1 MQNAG
6 RLEASHHD
14 CISQSFFL
22 NGNTVYNLDTS
33 SSLIHAL
40 TILHAWV
47 HSIRKFLFIHMG
59 AHVPSLG
66 ENKIN

>member
-1 MQNAG
+1 MQADWKH
-6 RLEASHHD
+6 LIMIVFHSP
-14 CISQSFFL
+14 FFL